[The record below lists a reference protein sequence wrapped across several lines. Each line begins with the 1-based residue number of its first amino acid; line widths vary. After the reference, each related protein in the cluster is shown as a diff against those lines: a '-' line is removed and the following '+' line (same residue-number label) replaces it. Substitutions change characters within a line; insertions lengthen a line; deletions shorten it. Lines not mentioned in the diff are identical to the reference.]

1 MTKLMTTLTFSVIA
15 TVLITGG
22 FVFAPDAYSDK
33 KHDDAPDE
41 CGCEKPD
48 TLKVHF
54 TAPEEGDY
62 RVEIFKKLDDRNDP
76 DKLLLPSIPNVT
88 QEYDLTISAISF
100 AKDKLESNTAFVIY
114 EVDGAPDSAN
124 AGEFVDKEV
133 ALMEIHTSCSKPLFI
148 GMKVFDVND
157 SSNGY
162 SLEVIDGLKNTMT
175 SIPLSEPLTCED
187 KKSKHIGSIVIRKA
201 ITNDNGGNANATDF
215 TIKLTNME
223 DGKETILVH
232 DLDDST
238 NPNVNLNE
246 VPVGTYKITESY
258 PNTVTGTYTTVLIT
272 GDDKCPAMVD
282 EAFTIKKGKT
292 LSCTIY
298 NDDNGDGLGGTG
310 GPGGIVFQN
319 NSMEIEM
326 NAMGEILPE
335 LDSCDHYDDDIKRN
349 PCIQML
355 GQEGIGI
362 VDEALESTTTIVL
375 FSVLEKILDLEDGAE
390 DAECSQERIISHNS
404 TSAILMDSGNND
416 IPFVV
421 DPTENLMVMLGCAG
435 LDPPEE
441 GESNIIYKVN
451 YIMIDPNFGS

>member
-1 MTKLMTTLTFSVIA
+1 MTKLMTTLTLSVIA

-62 RVEIFKKLDDRNDP
+62 RVEIFKKLDDRNNP

-114 EVDGAPDSAN
+114 EVDGAPDPAN

-162 SLEVIDGLKNTMT
+162 SLEVIDGLKDSTT

-187 KKSKHIGSIVIRKA
+187 KKSKHMGSIMIRKA

-272 GDDKCPAMVD
+272 GDNKCPAMVD

-298 NDDNGDGLGGTG
+298 NDDNGDGSG

-319 NSMEIEM
+319 NSMQIKIDAEP
-326 NAMGEILPE
+326 GEDDT
-335 LDSCDHYDDDIKRN
+335 LDSCDGLNRPD
-349 PCIQML
+349 PCIEIVND
-355 GQEGIGI
+355 EGSIAI
-362 VDEALESTTTIVL
+362 VDSKLVSTTTIVL
-375 FSVLEKILDLEDGAE
+375 FSVVENDIDGPDGAKQPDCMLE
-390 DAECSQERIISHNS
+390 SIIPHRE
-404 TSAILMDSGNND
+404 L
-416 IPFVV
+416 
-421 DPTENLMVMLGCAG
+421 
-435 LDPPEE
+435 
-441 GESNIIYKVN
+441 ESNPTDNLAVLLACPNMDTSKVHNFN
-451 YIMIDPNFGS
+451 YVMIDPTFGS